1 MDSLRLV
8 LWGGFFVLLWLGIN
22 QWSLD
27 YPSPPISPT
36 KSSPQTKNPTAQ
48 NNNRVGDLSGVLGLS
63 DALPTAIIE
72 GGPTETPE
80 KPRIASRLVTVKTD
94 VLELGINP
102 DKGGDIV
109 QAKLLKYFPS
119 KEETSTPI
127 ELLSFNEDSYQ
138 YFQTGLLSLNGLPE
152 PNHQQAFVESYKKL
166 ELREGQEQVST
177 SLVWRTSQAQ
187 ANLEVVKSYTL
198 KKGRYD
204 ILLTYDVKNLG
215 AQDYTFV
222 LYNQLVKKDKKQERS
237 MFDVETYSFNGPII
251 YDGDSYEKLDIS
263 EIGSA
268 PTTTTHTNGWASN
281 IQHHFLVAMVPERN
295 QPYTYSTTADP
306 GNGLYKVATIGKTP
320 VTVKPGARIKV
331 STTLVVGPKIQEQLK
346 DIAPGLELSVDF
358 GVLAFLSAP
367 LFWVLERAHRLVQN
381 WGVAIILVTLLIK
394 LLFYPLTEAS
404 GRSMAKMRKVTPR
417 IKAIQDRYKDDKQ
430 AQSQA
435 MMELYKKEKV
445 NPMAGCLPMLIQI
458 PFFIAFYWV
467 LLESVE
473 IRQAPFFLWIQDLSS
488 RDPYFVLP
496 VIMGLG
502 MFFQQKLNPAPPDP
516 MQAKV
521 MMAMPIMFTAMF
533 AFFPSGLVLYWL
545 TNSLLS
551 IAQQWKINR
560 ATQ

>member
-1 MDSLRLV
+1 MDNLRVV
-8 LWGGFFVLLWLGIN
+8 LWGGFFVLSWLAVV
-22 QWSLD
+22 QWSQD
-27 YPSPPISPT
+27 YQSPPDPNIAPAQS
-36 KSSPQTKNPTAQ
+36 QTETNQ
-48 NNNRVGDLSGVLGLS
+48 SNNKTEGTQGVLGLS
-63 DALPTAIIE
+63 DKLPTATIE
-72 GGPTETPE
+72 GGTAQDTGW
-80 KPRIASRLVTVKTD
+80 RMASPNLITVKTD

-102 DKGGDIV
+102 EKGGDIV
-109 QAKLLKYFPS
+109 QARLLEYFPS
-119 KEETSTPI
+119 KNDTTNPV
-127 ELLSFNEDSYQ
+127 ELLSYKEDSYQ
-138 YFQTGLLSLNGLPE
+138 YFQTGLLSLGGLPE
-152 PNHQQAFVESYKKL
+152 PNHQQVFLGKSKKT
-166 ELREGQEQVST
+166 ELREGQEQVSAELFWAT
-177 SLVWRTSQAQ
+177 NEKGAS
-187 ANLEVVKSYTL
+187 LEVVKSYTF
-198 KKGRYD
+198 KKGHYD

-215 AQDYTFV
+215 TQDYTFV

-237 MFDVETYSFNGPII
+237 MFNVESYSFDGPII

-263 EIGSA
+263 ELATS
-268 PTTTTHTNGWASN
+268 PTRETHTNGWASN
-281 IQHHFLVAMVPERN
+281 IQHHFLVAIVPERN
-295 QPYTYSTTADP
+295 QPYTYSANSDP
-306 GNGLYKVATIGKTP
+306 SNGLYKIATVGQTP
-320 VTVKPGARIKV
+320 VTVRPGSRAQI
-331 STTLVVGPKIQEQLK
+331 STTLFVGPKIQEQLK
-346 DIAPGLELSVDF
+346 NVAQDLELSVDF

-381 WGVAIILVTLLIK
+381 WGLAIILVTLLIK

-404 GRSMAKMRKVTPR
+404 GKSMAKMRKLQPR
-417 IKAIQDRYKDDKQ
+417 LKAIQERYKDDKQ

-435 MMELYKKEKV
+435 MMELYKTKKV
-445 NPMAGCLPMLIQI
+445 NPMAGCLPMVIQI

-496 VIMGLG
+496 LIMGLG

-521 MMAMPIMFTAMF
+521 MTAMPIMFTAMF

-560 ATQ
+560 AIQ

>member
-1 MDSLRLV
+1 MTRTQ
-8 LWGGFFVLLWLGIN
+8 G
-22 QWSLD
+22 
-27 YPSPPISPT
+27 
-36 KSSPQTKNPTAQ
+36 
-48 NNNRVGDLSGVLGLS
+48 NNEDRRVRGRVGAFRQAAHPTIVGEQTEVSAKLGL
-63 DALPTAIIE
+63 
-72 GGPTETPE
+72 
-80 KPRIASRLVTVKTD
+80 ASRLVTVKTD

-119 KEETSTPI
+119 KDDTSTPI
-127 ELLSFNEDSYQ
+127 ELLSYNEDSYQ

-152 PNHQQAFVESYKKL
+152 PNHQQAFLENYKKL
-166 ELREGQEQVST
+166 ELREGQEQIST
-177 SLVWRTSQAQ
+177 SLIWRAKQEQT
-187 ANLEVVKSYTL
+187 NLEVVKSYTL

-204 ILLTYDVKNLG
+204 ILLTYEVKNLG
-215 AQDYTFV
+215 TQDYTFV

-237 MFDVETYSFNGPII
+237 MFNVETYSFNGPII

-263 EIGSA
+263 ELGSA

-295 QPYTYSTTADP
+295 QPYKYSTTADP
-306 GNGLYKVATIGKTP
+306 ANELYKVATIGQTP
-320 VTVKPGARIKV
+320 VTVRPGSRVKV

-346 DIAPGLELSVDF
+346 DIAQGLELSVDF

-381 WGVAIILVTLLIK
+381 WGVAIILVTFLIK

-404 GRSMAKMRKVTPR
+404 GKSMAKMRKVTPR
-417 IKAIQDRYKDDKQ
+417 IKAIQDRHKDDKQ

-445 NPMAGCLPMLIQI
+445 NPMAGCWPMLIQI

-496 VIMGLG
+496 IIMGLG

-521 MMAMPIMFTAMF
+521 MMAMPIMFTGMF

>member
-1 MDSLRLV
+1 MDNLRLV
-8 LWGGFFVLLWLGIN
+8 LWGGFFLLLWLGVN
-22 QWSLD
+22 QWNLD
-27 YPSPPISPT
+27 YAVSPT
-36 KSSPQTKNPTAQ
+36 NPSMASTQPKGQTAQ
-48 NNNRVGDLSGVLGLS
+48 SYTTAKEPSGVLELS
-63 DALPTAIIE
+63 DKLPMVTIE
-72 GGPTETPE
+72 GRPTETPE
-80 KPRIASRLVTVKTD
+80 KTRVASRLVTVKTD

-102 DKGGDIV
+102 DRGGDIV

-119 KEETSTPI
+119 KEETSKPI
-127 ELLSFNEDSYQ
+127 ELLSYNEDSYQ
-138 YFQTGLLSLNGLPE
+138 YFQTGLLSLNNLPE
-152 PNHQQAFVESYKKL
+152 PNHQQAFLEKNKKL
-166 ELREGQEQVST
+166 ELREGQEQVSA
-177 SLVWRTSQAQ
+177 SLVWKTNQGQ
-187 ANLEVVKSYTL
+187 TNLEVVKSYTL

-215 AQDYTFV
+215 TQDYTFV

-237 MFDVETYSFNGPII
+237 MFNVETYSFSGPII

-263 EIGSA
+263 ELGSA
-268 PTTTTHTNGWASN
+268 PKTTHTNGWASN

-295 QPYTYSTTADP
+295 QPYTYSTAADP
-306 GNGLYKVATIGKTP
+306 GNGLYKIATVGQAPI
-320 VTVKPGARIKV
+320 TVRPGTRAKI

-346 DIAPGLELSVDF
+346 DVAQGLELSVDF

-417 IKAIQDRYKDDKQ
+417 IKAIQDRHKDDKQ
-430 AQSQA
+430 AASQA

-521 MMAMPIMFTAMF
+521 MTAMPIMFTAMF

-560 ATQ
+560 AIQ

>member
-1 MDSLRLV
+1 MLV
-8 LWGGFFVLLWLGIN
+8 WLTIN

-27 YPSPPISPT
+27 YQEPANTNIDPAQTRSTTTQQNQKTQSP
-36 KSSPQTKNPTAQ
+36 KS
-48 NNNRVGDLSGVLGLS
+48 VLGLS
-63 DALPTAIIE
+63 DNLPVATID
-72 GGPTETPE
+72 GGPAQNLEETML
-80 KPRIASRLVTVKTD
+80 ASNLVTVKTD
-94 VLELGINP
+94 VLQLGINP
-102 DKGGDIV
+102 KKGGDIV
-109 QAKLLKYFPS
+109 QAKLLQYFPS
-119 KEETSTPI
+119 KDETTAPI
-127 ELLSFNEDSYQ
+127 ELLSFSEDSYQ
-138 YFQTGLLSLNGLPE
+138 YFQTGLLSTDGFPE
-152 PNHQQAFVESYKKL
+152 PNHQQAFVEKNKQL

-177 SLVWRTSQAQ
+177 SFAWSARNERT
-187 ANLEVVKSYTL
+187 NIEVVKSYTL
-198 KKGRYD
+198 KRGRYD

-215 AQDYTFV
+215 TQEYSFV
-222 LYNQLVKKDKKQERS
+222 LYNQLVRKDKQAERS
-237 MFDVETYSFNGPII
+237 MFNVETYSFNGPII

-263 EIGSA
+263 ELAES
-268 PTTTTHTNGWASN
+268 PKRETHTNGWSSN

-295 QPYTYSTTADP
+295 QPYSYSANADP
-306 GNGLYKVATIGKTP
+306 ENRLYKLATVGQRAVSVP
-320 VTVKPGARIKV
+320 PGAVARIT
-331 STTLVVGPKIQEQLK
+331 TTLVVGPKIQEQLK
-346 DIAPGLELSVDF
+346 DVAQGLELSVDF

-367 LFWVLERAHRLVQN
+367 LFWILERIHRVVQN
-381 WGVAIILVTLLIK
+381 WGLAIILVTLLIK
-394 LLFYPLTEAS
+394 LLFYPLTESS

-417 IKAIQDRYKDDKQ
+417 LKAIQDRYKDDKQ

-445 NPMAGCLPMLIQI
+445 NPMAGCLPMFIQI

-496 VIMGLG
+496 LIMGLG

-516 MQAKV
+516 MQAKI
-521 MMAMPIMFTAMF
+521 MTAMPIMFTAMF

-560 ATQ
+560 AIE